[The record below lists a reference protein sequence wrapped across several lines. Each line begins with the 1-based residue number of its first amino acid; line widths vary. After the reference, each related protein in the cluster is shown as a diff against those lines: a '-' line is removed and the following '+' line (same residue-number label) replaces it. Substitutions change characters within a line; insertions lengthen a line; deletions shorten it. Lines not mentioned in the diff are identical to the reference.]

1 MTPAAHAD
9 RALTGAG
16 AALRGGRW
24 NSKGMPAVYASLD
37 AATTVLE
44 MLTTFDPEDAPE
56 AGFRL
61 LQLELPDDVPVWEPA
76 LKDLPEGWD
85 LAEKTTEAQS
95 FGDAFLDRGR
105 ELALIVPSATLSE
118 SRNAVINPSHPR
130 AGEIKIARARE
141 FSFDPRWPLKG
152 K

>member
-9 RALTGAG
+9 RALAGAS

-44 MLTTFDPEDAPE
+44 TLATIDPADAPE
-56 AGFRL
+56 GGFRL
-61 LQLELPDDVPVWEPA
+61 LQLELPDDAPLLEPKLTA
-76 LKDLPEGWD
+76 LPEGWD
-85 LAEKTTEAQS
+85 LAEKTAEVQE
-95 FGDAFLDRGR
+95 FGDAFLRSGK
-105 ELALIVPSATLSE
+105 ELVMIVPGATLSE

-130 AGEIKIARARE
+130 AGEIKIARSRK
-141 FSFDPRWPLKG
+141 FSFDPRWPLTER
-152 K
+152 